1 MYPRGGAGPD
11 CLLIVYRPYPPAAAA
26 AAAGLSK
33 LVSLNL
39 GVDGLGRMVAGRGV
53 EQRPPTIHYFPTVI
67 NAQPPLCTMISPL

>member
-1 MYPRGGAGPD
+1 MLIVYRPYPASAAAGSD

-39 GVDGLGRMVAGRGV
+39 GVDGLGRLVAGGVLNRG
-53 EQRPPTIHYFPTVI
+53 
-67 NAQPPLCTMISPL
+67 PLRSIISPL